1 MIATAQCRSPQ
12 LLIIAVV
19 IPSEGGGE
27 RVESQ
32 GDLRIVTRVQ
42 VDDAR
47 ARRHRSSRARLADLS
62 PIAAAAAEYA
72 ADERTRRFPNLEHR
86 FSTKRLRSPCRR
98 FRCSSQKFTAADP
111 LSAAEILD
119 RSTAR
124 CRKNSGVPCC
134 FPLFLAVLRCFRYA
148 SDKIADVSQGCLA
161 EVPKFAAHTFLE
173 AGPNPLCS
181 ARCDAGMQP
190 AAGAG
195 TGAVHPTKP

>member
-1 MIATAQCRSPQ
+1 MREPAGIDH
-12 LLIIAVV
+12 L
-19 IPSEGGGE
+19 G
-27 RVESQ
+27 
-32 GDLRIVTRVQ
+32 
-42 VDDAR
+42 R
-47 ARRHRSSRARLADLS
+47 ALPIS

-134 FPLFLAVLRCFRYA
+134 FPLFLAVLRCFRYS

-195 TGAVHPTKP
+195 TGAVHPTKR